1 MLTGSVETFDSPS
14 TRTILPPETPA
25 DITILQ
31 SSRVGIVLS
40 DYLLQ
45 LTVCRTNTNN
55 TQTHKNNANARQ
67 NKSDRVA
74 KSGLL
79 LLERLRVIFLC
90 EVWGANHL

>member
-45 LTVCRTNTNN
+45 LTVCRTNT
-55 TQTHKNNANARQ
+55 QKTHKNNANARQ